1 MFWTKRVDALG
12 WDILLGAEVKQFK
25 KAGLILGCLGE
36 EQKVGKGRGL
46 GDLGEAQEWE
56 NRKVRK
62 LKGLFI
68 CK

>member
-1 MFWTKRVDALG
+1 M
-12 WDILLGAEVKQFK
+12 GAEVKQFK